1 MLARGPLA
9 VPLSFAAL
17 CCSAPL
23 AAHRRLFFGPHFQF
37 ADRAPS
43 LSLSVRRRLPLAVPL
58 PFGSG
63 LSLSLSQD
71 ADDRSYQLHAAT
83 NRQNTR

>member
-23 AAHRRLFFGPHFQF
+23 AAHRRLFFGPQFQF
-37 ADRAPS
+37 AGRAPS
-43 LSLSVRRRLPLAVPL
+43 LSLSVRRRL
-58 PFGSG
+58 
-63 LSLSLSQD
+63 SLSLNQD
-71 ADDRSYQLHAAT
+71 ADDKSYQLHAAT